1 MKYRYT
7 TILVILLAT
16 AVSLTSAQKISGGLK
31 AGINLASWH
40 GDDVEDMT
48 GGDLKRKLGFCGGG
62 FIAFRLGKVVILQP
76 EVLYSQKGARQREE
90 FLDEVIKVWYKL
102 NYLEIPI
109 CIKLMIPVQGKVK
122 PNLFLGPYFGVM
134 ITDPRGKVEID
145 GLTMEE
151 DLEGVK
157 DTDFGMVL
165 GGGVDIGLGK
175 GKMVFDVR
183 YTLGLTTII
192 EYELF
197 EENIDLKNNAF
208 SFLLGYSF

>member
-1 MKYRYT
+1 MQYKQT
-7 TILVILLAT
+7 TILVILLT
-16 AVSLTSAQKISGGLK
+16 MAVSSASAQKISGGFK
-31 AGINLASWH
+31 VGMNLASWH
-40 GDDVEDMT
+40 GDDVEEMT
-48 GGDLKRKLGFCGGG
+48 GGDLKSKIGFCGGG
-62 FIAFRLGKVVILQP
+62 FIAFRLGKVVVLQP

-102 NYLEIPI
+102 NYLEIPV
-109 CIKLMIPVQGKVK
+109 CVKLMFPVQGKVK

-151 DLEGVK
+151 DLEGIK

-165 GGGVDIGLGK
+165 GGGIDIGLGK
-175 GKMVFDVR
+175 GRIVFDVR

-192 EYELF
+192 EEELF
-197 EENIDLKNNAF
+197 EENVDLKNNAF

>member
-1 MKYRYT
+1 MKYMQT
-7 TILVILLAT
+7 TILAILLIT
-16 AVSLTSAQKISGGLK
+16 AVSLASAQKISGGFK

-40 GDDVEDMT
+40 GDDVEEMT

-62 FIAFRLGKVVILQP
+62 FIAFSFGKVVVLQP

-90 FLDEVIKVWYKL
+90 FLDEVVKVWYKV
-102 NYLEIPI
+102 NYLEMPI
-109 CIKLMIPVQGKVK
+109 CVKLMIPVRGKVK
-122 PNLFLGPYFGVM
+122 PNLFLGPYVGVM
-134 ITDPRGKVEID
+134 ITDPRGKIEIN

-157 DTDFGMVL
+157 DIDFGMVL

-175 GKMVFDVR
+175 GDIVFGVR
-183 YTLGLTTII
+183 YTMGLSTII
-192 EYELF
+192 EEELF
-197 EENIDLKNNAF
+197 DEHVDLKNNAF

>member
-1 MKYRYT
+1 MKYRQT
-7 TILVILLAT
+7 IILTILLTI
-16 AVSLTSAQKISGGLK
+16 AVSLASAQKISGGFK

-62 FIAFRLGKVVILQP
+62 FIGFGFGNVVVLQP
-76 EVLYSQKGARQREE
+76 EVLYSQKGARQRVE
-90 FLDEVIKVWYKL
+90 FLDEVVKVWYKV
-102 NYLEIPI
+102 NYLEIPV
-109 CIKLMIPVQGKVK
+109 CVKLMIPVRGKVK
-122 PNLFLGPYFGVM
+122 PNLSLGPYFGLM
-134 ITDPRGKVEID
+134 ITDPRGKIEVN

-157 DTDFGMVL
+157 DIDFGVAL

-175 GKMVFDVR
+175 GAIVVDVR

-192 EYELF
+192 EEELF
-197 EENIDLKNNAF
+197 EEHVDLKNNAF

>member
-1 MKYRYT
+1 
-7 TILVILLAT
+7 
-16 AVSLTSAQKISGGLK
+16 
-31 AGINLASWH
+31 
-40 GDDVEDMT
+40 
-48 GGDLKRKLGFCGGG
+48 
-62 FIAFRLGKVVILQP
+62 
-76 EVLYSQKGARQREE
+76 
-90 FLDEVIKVWYKL
+90 
-102 NYLEIPI
+102 
-109 CIKLMIPVQGKVK
+109 
-122 PNLFLGPYFGVM
+122 M